1 VEQVMNGVKSITVAA
16 TIAITVFSAQ
26 IAGAQEQNVGI
37 FSAGRNFTVLPER
50 QATSSPADR
59 VEVAELFAY
68 TCIYCYRL
76 ESPLQAWRAD
86 EADYVNFVRIPV
98 PFDEWRVLLA
108 RAHYTADIL
117 GKLGEMHD
125 AFFEEIH
132 EKHNLLQTRDA
143 IRDLFGRFGV
153 SAESFDAAFDSD
165 EVSEKTARARELT
178 IAYQASATPTIVVNG
193 TYVTLQTQA
202 ASQAHWFEIIDA
214 LVESEAGKLQ

>member
-1 VEQVMNGVKSITVAA
+1 MNDAKSIILAA

-26 IAGAQEQNVGI
+26 NAAAQEQNVGI
-37 FSAGRNFTVLPER
+37 FVAGRNFTVLPER

-68 TCIYCYRL
+68 TCPFCYGL
-76 ESPLQAWRAD
+76 EPELQAWRA
-86 EADYVNFVRIPV
+86 EQADYVNFVRIPV
-98 PFDEWRVLLA
+98 PFDAWRVLLA
-108 RAHYTADIL
+108 RAHYTAEML
-117 GKLGEMHD
+117 GKLDEMHA
-125 AFFEEIH
+125 AFFGEIH

-143 IRDLFGRFGV
+143 IREFFGRFDV

-202 ASQAHWFEIIDA
+202 ASQSHWFEIIDA
-214 LVESEAGKLQ
+214 LVESEAEKLR